1 VRSPLREEA
10 RRLVTLVGSLQA
22 RVGYRFISSEPPST
36 CRECRLFHACVG
48 VLEPGRVYEVVAVRR
63 IKHSCPLHE
72 GGVNVVEVEEATV
85 EAALPSKIAVEGL
98 IAQYRPPKCSLL
110 DCEHR
115 SLCQPLGLKEGDR
128 CRVVEAKGLK
138 LPCPRRFDLVRA
150 RLRRLPPS

>member
-1 VRSPLREEA
+1 LRDEA

-36 CRECRLFHACVG
+36 CRGCRLFHVCIG

-72 GGVNVVEVEEATV
+72 EGVNVVEVVEATV

-98 IAQYRPPKCSLL
+98 IAQYRPPKCSLV

-115 SLCQPLGLKEGDR
+115 SLCQPQGLREGDR
-128 CRVVEAKGLK
+128 CRVVEARGLK
-138 LPCPRRFDLVRA
+138 VPCLRGFDLVQA